1 MNLTQNFTLEE
12 MEFSSTAIERRIK
25 HKANNEVINN
35 LKELCNYLLE
45 PLREKLNKPII
56 VTSGYRCFELNKIV
70 GGVSNSQHLEGKA
83 ADIIVKDLSTEDLF
97 NFIKKNFK
105 FDQLIIEHIK
115 GKNWVHVSWNG
126 ANNRNN
132 ALRIG

>member
-12 MEFSSTAIERRIK
+12 FEYSNTAIENNIIN
-25 HKANNEVINN
+25 KANNEVVYN
-35 LKELCNYLLE
+35 LKELCNNLLE
-45 PLREKLNKPII
+45 PLRDKLNKPII

-70 GGVSNSQHLEGKA
+70 GGVSKSQHLEGKA

-97 NFIKKNFK
+97 HFIKNNFK

-115 GKNWVHVSWNG
+115 GKNWVHVSWDG

-132 ALRIG
+132 SLRIG

>member
-1 MNLTQNFTLEE
+1 MDVDIINTKENE
-12 MEFSSTAIERRIK
+12 
-25 HKANNEVINN
+25 NNEVINN

-83 ADIIVKDLSTEDLF
+83 ADIIVKDLSTEDIF

>member
-25 HKANNEVINN
+25 YKANNEVINN

>member
-12 MEFSSTAIERRIK
+12 FEYSNTAIENNIIN
-25 HKANNEVINN
+25 KASNEVIHN
-35 LKELCNYLLE
+35 LKELCNNLLE
-45 PLREKLNKPII
+45 PLRDKLNKPII
-56 VTSGYRCFELNKIV
+56 ISSGYRCNELNKIV

-97 NFIKKNFK
+97 HFIKNNFK

-115 GKNWVHVSWNG
+115 GKNWVHLSWNG
-126 ANNRNN
+126 ENNRNN
-132 ALRIG
+132 ILRIG

>member
-25 HKANNEVINN
+25 NKANNEVINN